1 MKKIKTMYSV
11 PAVDRMLDIVEF
23 LSSNRDTSGITE
35 LSKAL
40 KINTNSIFRIMKR
53 LVERG
58 YVEVD
63 PGSGKYQLST
73 KFFTIGMSLYTR
85 FELRKSAR
93 KHLEWLSSKTG
104 ETTQIH
110 IPDKGQMLVL
120 DTVVPHA
127 SYFLQ
132 VIPGSRVYYHCNA
145 FGKAVLA
152 FMDEKN
158 VRKILPKK
166 LPSLTKNTIT
176 DINVFISQLANV
188 RKTGIAFDAE
198 EYNYGVFCIGAPV
211 FDIEGK
217 AVAGLGITGL
227 TGRYHS
233 SDSKKIIRAVLETA
247 RKVSSETGYDGDY
260 FAKLLSNYNSH
271 TNYSKEKNKGSFS
284 F

>member
-1 MKKIKTMYSV
+1 MKKTKTTYSV
-11 PAVDRMLDIVEF
+11 PAVDRMLDIIEF
-23 LSSNRDTSGITE
+23 LSSNRNPSGITE

-58 YVEVD
+58 YVETDHV
-63 PGSGKYQLST
+63 SGKYQLST

-93 KHLEWLSSKTG
+93 KHLEWLSSETG
-104 ETTQIH
+104 ETAQIH
-110 IPDKGQMLVL
+110 IPSGDQMLVL

-152 FMDEKN
+152 FMDEKD
-158 VRKILPKK
+158 VRKILPKN
-166 LPSLTKNTIT
+166 LPSLTKNTIS
-176 DINVFISQLANV
+176 DLNALIFQLANV

-198 EYNYGVFCIGAPV
+198 EYNYGIFCIGAPV
-211 FDIEGK
+211 FDIEGRP
-217 AVAGLGITGL
+217 VAGLGITGL

-260 FAKLLSNYNSH
+260 FTKLLS
-271 TNYSKEKNKGSFS
+271 K
-284 F
+284 

>member
-1 MKKIKTMYSV
+1 MKRSKTNYSV
-11 PAVDRMLDIVEF
+11 PAVDRMLDIIEF
-23 LSSNRDTSGITE
+23 LSSNRKSCGITE

-58 YVEVD
+58 YVELD
-63 PGSGKYQLST
+63 PSGKYQLST

-85 FELRKSAR
+85 FELRQCAR
-93 KHLEWLSSKTG
+93 KHLEWLSSETG

-110 IPDKGQMLVL
+110 IPDGEQMLVM

-132 VIPGSRVYYHCNA
+132 VIPGSRVYYHSNA

-152 FMDEKN
+152 FMDEKEI
-158 VRKILPKK
+158 RAILPKN

-176 DINVFISQLANV
+176 DINVLISQLKNV

-198 EYNYGVFCIGAPV
+198 EYNYGVFCIGSPV
-211 FDIEGK
+211 FDIEEK

-233 SDSKKIIRAVLETA
+233 SDSKKIINAVLETA
-247 RKVSSETGYDGDY
+247 RRVSAETGYEGDY
-260 FAKLLSNYNSH
+260 FAKF
-271 TNYSKEKNKGSFS
+271 K
-284 F
+284 

>member
-1 MKKIKTMYSV
+1 MKRKKTNYSV

-23 LSSNRDTSGITE
+23 LSSSRKPCGLTE
-35 LSKAL
+35 LSKEL
-40 KINTNSIFRIMKR
+40 RINTNSIFRIMKR
-53 LVERG
+53 LVDRG
-58 YVEVD
+58 YVEID
-63 PGSGKYQLST
+63 PGSGKYRLST

-85 FELRKSAR
+85 FELRQSAR
-93 KHLEWLSSKTG
+93 KHLEWLSGETG

-110 IPDKGQMLVL
+110 IPDGKQMLVM

-152 FMDEKN
+152 FMDEKD
-158 VRKILPKK
+158 VKALLPGS

-176 DINVFISQLANV
+176 DLNVLVSQLENV

-198 EYNYGVFCIGAPV
+198 EYNYGVFCIGSPV
-211 FDIEGK
+211 FDIEGR

-233 SDSKKIIRAVLETA
+233 SDSKKLIRAVLETA
-247 RKVSSETGYDGDY
+247 WKVSAETGYDGDY
-260 FAKLLSNYNSH
+260 FRKLLS
-271 TNYSKEKNKGSFS
+271 K
-284 F
+284 